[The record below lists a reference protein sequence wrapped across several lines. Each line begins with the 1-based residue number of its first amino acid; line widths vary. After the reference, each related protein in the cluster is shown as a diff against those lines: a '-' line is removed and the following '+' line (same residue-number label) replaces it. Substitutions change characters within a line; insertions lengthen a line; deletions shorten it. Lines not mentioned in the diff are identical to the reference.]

1 MSDTSAAPDRAPLG
15 RQAARGGAVT
25 MGGQLLKVGVQAVS
39 IVVLARLL
47 APEAFGYLAMVLAL
61 VGVAETVRDFG
72 LANAAIQA
80 RTLSDAERDNLFWL
94 NTLIGAV
101 LTGAGIACAPLV
113 AAFYGQPELADV
125 TRWVSLSFLLNSV
138 ATQHRASLVRG
149 MRLGAAAVA
158 DVAGPVAGLC
168 AAILVAVAGG
178 GYWALVAQQ
187 LVAALVLSAGLI
199 VAGRWVPGWP
209 RRDVSVRPFVRYGSN
224 LLGAQLLGYAT
235 RNIDTAILGLRFGAG
250 VAGLYSRVY
259 QLMALPI
266 RQATWPA
273 NRVALPV
280 LSRVRD
286 DAPRYREFLL
296 FGQTVL
302 LHTIVPALM
311 LAAALAGPVVEVVLG
326 ERWSQATPAFAVL
339 AVGGAFEAAG
349 FAPNWVFQ
357 SAGRTGALLRFTLAT
372 RPVVLLAVAG
382 GSFFGMT
389 GAALGYAVS
398 TAVVWPLGLWWVG
411 RVTDAPAGA
420 LFRNG
425 VRAFVSHG
433 AAAAVAGLVASRLPD
448 ASPWLVIAV
457 GVPVWAAVVTVQAL
471 LWRRLRAD
479 LGVLRHVARLLSRRG
494 AGAGDAAD
502 RGGTEAAAGPQVGVR
517 SGVGSRAEEE
527 SS

>member
-1 MSDTSAAPDRAPLG
+1 VSGTSVGTDPAPLG

-61 VGVAETVRDFG
+61 VGVAETIRDFG

-101 LTGAGIACAPLV
+101 LTGIGIACAPLV
-113 AAFYGQPELADV
+113 AAFYGQPELTDV
-125 TRWVSLSFLLNSV
+125 TRWVSLSFVLNSV

-149 MRLGAAAVA
+149 MRLGTAAVA
-158 DVAGPVAGLC
+158 DVVGPVAGLC
-168 AAILVAVAGG
+168 AAILIAVAGG

-187 LVAALVLSAGLI
+187 LVAAFVMSVGVIA
-199 VAGRWVPGWP
+199 AGRWVPGWP
-209 RRDVSVRPFVRYGSN
+209 RRDVSVRSFVRYGSN

-235 RNIDTAILGLRFGAG
+235 RNIDTAILGVRFGAG

-273 NRVALPV
+273 SRVALPV
-280 LSRVRD
+280 LSRVHD

-296 FGQTVL
+296 FGQTIL

-311 LAAALAGPVVEVVLG
+311 LASALAGPVVEVVLG
-326 ERWSQATPAFAVL
+326 ERWSQAAPAFAIL
-339 AVGGAFEAAG
+339 AVGGVFEAAN

-357 SAGRTGALLRFTLAT
+357 SSGRTGALLRFTLVT
-372 RPVVLLAVAG
+372 RPVVLLAIGG

-389 GAALGYAVS
+389 GAALGYAAS
-398 TAVVWPLGLWWVG
+398 TAVIWPLGLWWVS
-411 RVTDAPAGA
+411 RVTDAPARE

-433 AAAAVAGLVASRLPD
+433 VAAAAGGLVASRL
-448 ASPWLVIAV
+448 AGGSPWLTIAV
-457 GVPVWAAVVTVQAL
+457 GVLVWAGVLAVQAL
-471 LWRRLRAD
+471 LWRRLRGD
-479 LGVLRHVARLLSRRG
+479 LGVLRRGARLLSRKG
-494 AGAGDAAD
+494 AG
-502 RGGTEAAAGPQVGVR
+502 
-517 SGVGSRAEEE
+517 S
-527 SS
+527 

>member
-1 MSDTSAAPDRAPLG
+1 MGTDPAPLG

-72 LANAAIQA
+72 LANAAIQS

-101 LTGAGIACAPLV
+101 LTGIGIACAPLV
-113 AAFYGQPELADV
+113 AAFYGQPELTDV
-125 TRWVSLSFLLNSV
+125 TRWVSLSFVLNSV

-158 DVAGPVAGLC
+158 DVAGPVAGLG
-168 AAILVAVAGG
+168 AAILIAVAGG

-187 LVAALVLSAGLI
+187 LVAAFVMSVWVIA
-199 VAGRWVPGWP
+199 AGRWVPGWP

-235 RNIDTAILGLRFGAG
+235 RNIDTAILGVRFGAG

-273 NRVALPV
+273 SRVALPV
-280 LSRVRD
+280 LSRVHD
-286 DAPRYREFLL
+286 DTPRYREFLL
-296 FGQTVL
+296 FGQTIL

-311 LAAALAGPVVEVVLG
+311 LASALAGPVVEVVLG
-326 ERWSQATPAFAVL
+326 ERWSQAAPAFAIL
-339 AVGGAFEAAG
+339 AVGGVFEAAN

-357 SAGRTGALLRFTLAT
+357 SSGRTGALLRFTLVT
-372 RPVVLLAVAG
+372 RPVVLLAIGG

-398 TAVVWPLGLWWVG
+398 TAVVWPLGLWWVS
-411 RVTDAPAGA
+411 RVTDAPARELFWNGA
-420 LFRNG
+420 
-425 VRAFVSHG
+425 RAFVSHG
-433 AAAAVAGLVASRLPD
+433 VAAAAAGLVASRLTGG
-448 ASPWLVIAV
+448 SPWLTIAV
-457 GVPVWAAVVTVQAL
+457 GVLVWAGVLAVQAL
-471 LWRRLRAD
+471 LWRRLRTD
-479 LGVLRHVARLLSRRG
+479 LGVLRRGARLLSRKG
-494 AGAGDAAD
+494 AG
-502 RGGTEAAAGPQVGVR
+502 
-517 SGVGSRAEEE
+517 S
-527 SS
+527 

>member
-1 MSDTSAAPDRAPLG
+1 VSGTPVGTDPAPLG

-72 LANAAIQA
+72 LANAAVQA
-80 RTLSDAERDNLFWL
+80 KTLSDAERDNLFWL

-101 LTGAGIACAPLV
+101 LTGAGIVCAPLV

-125 TRWVSLSFLLNSV
+125 TRWVSLSFLLNAV

-168 AAILVAVAGG
+168 VAILVAVAGG

-187 LVAALVLSAGLI
+187 LVGAFVMSVGVIA
-199 VAGRWVPGWP
+199 AGRWVPGPP

-235 RNIDTAILGLRFGAG
+235 RNIDTAILGVRFGAG

-280 LSRVRD
+280 LSRVHD
-286 DAPRYREFLL
+286 DPARYREFLL
-296 FGQTVL
+296 FGQTIL

-311 LAAALAGPVVEVVLG
+311 LAAALAGPVVDVVLG
-326 ERWSQATPAFAVL
+326 ERWSSAAPAFAIL
-339 AVGGAFEAAG
+339 AVGGVFEAAG
-349 FAPNWVFQ
+349 FAPGWVFQ
-357 SAGRTGALLRFTLAT
+357 SAGRTGALLRFTLVT
-372 RPVVLLAVAG
+372 RPVVLLAIGG

-389 GAALGYAVS
+389 GAALGYAAS

-411 RVTDAPAGA
+411 RVTEAPARA
-420 LFRNG
+420 LFWNG

-433 AAAAVAGLVASRLPD
+433 AGAAAAGLVASRLADLGSWPT
-448 ASPWLVIAV
+448 LAV
-457 GVPVWAAVVTVQAL
+457 GLLVWAGVVALQAV
-471 LWRRLRAD
+471 LWRRLRTD
-479 LGVLRHVARLLSRRG
+479 LGVLLRGARLLSRKG
-494 AGAGDAAD
+494 AA
-502 RGGTEAAAGPQVGVR
+502 REP
-517 SGVGSRAEEE
+517 SRA
-527 SS
+527 

>member
-1 MSDTSAAPDRAPLG
+1 
-15 RQAARGGAVT
+15 
-25 MGGQLLKVGVQAVS
+25 MGGQLLKVAVQAVS

-72 LANAAIQA
+72 LANAAIQS

-94 NTLIGAV
+94 NTLIGAA
-101 LTGAGIACAPLV
+101 LTGIGIACAPLV
-113 AAFYGQPELADV
+113 AAFYGQPELTDI
-125 TRWVSLSFLLNSV
+125 TRWVSLSFVLNSV

-168 AAILVAVAGG
+168 AAILIAVAGG

-187 LVAALVLSAGLI
+187 LVAAVVMSAAVI
-199 VAGRWVPGWP
+199 VAGRWLPGWP
-209 RRDVSVRPFVRYGSN
+209 RRSVSVRPFVRYGAN

-235 RNIDTAILGLRFGAG
+235 RNIDTVVLGVRFGAG

-273 NRVALPV
+273 TRVALPV
-280 LSRVRD
+280 LSRVQD

-296 FGQTVL
+296 FGQTIL

-311 LAAALAGPVVEVVLG
+311 LASVLAGPVVEVVLG
-326 ERWSQATPAFAVL
+326 DRWSQAAPAFAIL
-339 AVGGAFEAAG
+339 AVGGVFEAAN

-357 SAGRTGALLRFTLAT
+357 SSGRTGALLRFTLVT
-372 RPVVLLAVAG
+372 RPVVLLAIGG
-382 GSFFGMT
+382 GSLFGMT

-398 TAVVWPLGLWWVG
+398 TAVVWPLGLWWVS
-411 RVTDAPAGA
+411 RVTDAPARA
-420 LFRNG
+420 LFWNG
-425 VRAFVSHG
+425 VRAFLGHG
-433 AAAAVAGLVASRLPD
+433 VAAAAGGLVASRLPGT
-448 ASPWLVIAV
+448 SPWLVIAV
-457 GVPVWAAVVTVQAL
+457 GLGVWAGVLAVEAL
-471 LWRRLRAD
+471 LWRGLRAD
-479 LGVLRHVARLLSRRG
+479 LGVLRRGARLLARQ
-494 AGAGDAAD
+494 
-502 RGGTEAAAGPQVGVR
+502 GG
-517 SGVGSRAEEE
+517 GS
-527 SS
+527 